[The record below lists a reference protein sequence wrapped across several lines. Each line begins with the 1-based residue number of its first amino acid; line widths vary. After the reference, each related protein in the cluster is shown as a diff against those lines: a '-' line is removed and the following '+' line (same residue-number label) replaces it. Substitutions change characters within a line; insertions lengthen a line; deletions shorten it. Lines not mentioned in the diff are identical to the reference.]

1 MKKTNSDDLT
11 NLVFDA
17 ILKIFDENDSNMFHP
32 DELND
37 PEQLTRFL
45 YAISITGPHAFFNF
59 LATKKITEK
68 EFYDLM
74 GEVMNEL
81 KSP

>member
-1 MKKTNSDDLT
+1 MDDTIENKLKGI
-11 NLVFDA
+11 VFDS
-17 ILKIFDENDSNMFHP
+17 ILKIFDEKDSSLIDP
-32 DELND
+32 DFLNE
-37 PEQLTRFL
+37 PVQLTKFF